1 MSLSIA
7 GIDFGE
13 IKELDLNPQLYK
25 AVLENNTS
33 VLQVKRGFKLQ
44 FYSINNMEGAKHKYK
59 IESAYNYDDGSFFK
73 MRQNEKSRY
82 FSRAMVGN
90 GLILPITEHKT
101 KLVFGG
107 HVPFPKMG
115 SGFKEEWEEID
126 GVWTLVD
133 SGSTYIS

>member
-1 MSLSIA
+1 MSLTIA

-13 IKELDLNPQLYK
+13 IKELDLNPIFYK
-25 AVLENNTS
+25 AMLENNTS

-44 FYSINNMEGAKHKYK
+44 FYSINHIEAAKHKYK
-59 IESAYNYDDGSFFK
+59 IESAYSYNNGTFFK
-73 MRQNEKSRY
+73 MPLSEKSKH

-90 GLILPITEHKT
+90 GLTLPITENKT